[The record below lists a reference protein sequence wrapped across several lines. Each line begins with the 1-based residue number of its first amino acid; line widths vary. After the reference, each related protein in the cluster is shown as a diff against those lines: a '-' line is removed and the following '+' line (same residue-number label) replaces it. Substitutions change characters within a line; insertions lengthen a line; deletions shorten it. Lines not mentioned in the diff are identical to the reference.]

1 MRLSRLHLRS
11 FTVFF
16 GAGAPTRAL
25 FSGAGAPTRALSL
38 GLAAALAGCSGQDA
52 TAVRAERVVL
62 PEQPSLAR
70 TGTVALAISAGGIS
84 VRTLR
89 ATVRDAVGTIILD
102 NERDVSSTEATFE
115 IELVVPVGA
124 RYSLSLSAENEASV
138 RCTGEAEF
146 DVVENATIVVPLSL
160 TCEPSGGVRVVG
172 TLTTPEACPSVEL
185 AALAAPVTVGTTV
198 RLAAAAPSGGNPS
211 YAWAASGGTLASSSS
226 ATATFTCTESGPV
239 TVTLTASDSGCSDTA
254 STVVECTAPAD
265 DACAGLGSSCHVV
278 DPGSGPLHECHEL
291 GHGGDAQACSLG
303 RASCVDACGEALC
316 TTLGSF
322 CHPVDPGSGPL
333 HECHE
338 LGHAGDAAACFE
350 RGRECFDRCS
360 EARAAASQPI
370 QIEFEARVGEEEFG
384 CDRVYSGVG
393 SSQVDAEPQDL
404 RFFVSDVRL
413 IEASGRQE
421 PVALDVR
428 ELWQTA
434 DVALLDFED
443 GSGLCASGT
452 AAVNSTLH
460 GRVFPG
466 DYVGIAFTL
475 GVPESINHAD
485 PALQPAPL
493 ELGSMSWGWLLGYR
507 FLRAEMAPVSEG
519 EPVPGAAL
527 LHLGSTSC
535 SGNPQAGTVVCTRPN
550 RNEVRLDEF
559 DALTNSVVIDV
570 GALFANTD
578 LAEDSLCH
586 STGEFC
592 AGPFSSLGIDSATG
606 AASDGQTVFRVE

>member
-1 MRLSRLHLRS
+1 MRLFPLHLRS
-11 FTVFF
+11 LTVLFGAGAPTRALFF

-25 FSGAGAPTRALSL
+25 SV
-38 GLAAALAGCSGQDA
+38 GLAAALVGCSGQDA
-52 TAVRAERVVL
+52 TAVQAERVVL
-62 PEQPSLAR
+62 PEQPSPAR

-102 NERDVSSTEATFE
+102 ADRDVSSTEATFE
-115 IELVVPVGA
+115 LELVVPVGLG
-124 RYSLSLSAENEASV
+124 YSLTLSAENEASV

-172 TLTTPEACPSVEL
+172 TLSPSEACPSVEL
-185 AALAAPVTVGTTV
+185 AALAGPVAVGETVQ
-198 RLAAAAPSGGNPS
+198 LSAAAPTGSTPS
-211 YAWAASGGTLASSSS
+211 FAWAASGGTLSSSLS
-226 ATATFTCTESGPV
+226 ATATFKCTEPGPV
-239 TVTLTASDSGCSDTA
+239 TVTLTATDQGCSDTA
-254 STVVECTAPAD
+254 STVVECAAPAD
-265 DACAGLGSSCHVV
+265 DACAGLGSTCHVV

-291 GHGGDAQACSLG
+291 GHGGDAQACSLR
-303 RASCVDACGEALC
+303 RASCVDDCGTALC
-316 TTLGSF
+316 TTLGSL

-350 RGRECFDRCS
+350 RGRECFDLCT

-370 QIEFEARVGEEEFG
+370 EIEFEARVGDEEFNCG
-384 CDRVYSGVG
+384 SVYSGVG
-393 SSQVDAEPQDL
+393 SSELDAQPQDL

-413 IEASGRQE
+413 IEASGREE
-421 PVALDVR
+421 PVAIDVR
-428 ELWQTA
+428 APWQTA
-434 DVALLDFED
+434 DVALLDFEN
-443 GSGLCASGT
+443 GRGLCASGT
-452 AAVNSTLH
+452 AATNSTLA
-460 GRVFPG
+460 GKVFPG
-466 DYVGIAFTL
+466 EYVGIAFTV
-475 GVPESINHAD
+475 GVPEAINHAD

-507 FLRAEMAPVSEG
+507 FLRAEMAPVDEAG
-519 EPVPGAAL
+519 PVPGAAL

-535 SGNPQAGTVVCTRPN
+535 SGNPQAGTVVCSKPN

-559 DALTNSVVIDV
+559 DAITNSVVIDV
-570 GALFANTD
+570 AALFANTD

-592 AGPFSSLGIDSATG
+592 SGPFSSLGIDFDTG
-606 AASDGQTVFRVE
+606 AASAGQTVFRVE